1 MKVTKKTRLL
11 AKPRILSVSWERS
24 GRGDEPNTLV
34 PGYASNFDGENLD
47 TVEGIAWRD
56 DSRPDGQCG
65 VIAREHWSVNSD
77 GTVLTLD
84 GTVAGAIKD
93 VTGAGGIIS
102 FTFTSHGG
110 VPGSAEQTVGHGG
123 LVFGS

>member
-11 AKPRILSVSWERS
+11 AKPRILSVTWERCE
-24 GRGDEPNTLV
+24 RGDESNTLV

-56 DSRPDGQCG
+56 DSRPDGQSG
-65 VIAREHWSVNSD
+65 VIAREHWSVNS
-77 GTVLTLD
+77 D

-123 LVFGS
+123 VVFGS